1 MNRCF
6 QWLKFDASAV
16 PTTHMLLKEIK
27 DLGSSLIPGCCQES
41 SLFLGYFHL
50 LWQLPP
56 TQPWEP
62 SRNTLEHSM
71 MSSFLLEH
79 SMMSSFLLEH
89 SMMSSFC
96 LECSMTSFC
105 IPECSMMSSFLP
117 ECSMT
122 SSFFQDVP

>member
-62 SRNTLEHSM
+62 SRSA
-71 MSSFLLEH
+71 LEH

-96 LECSMTSFC
+96 LECSMTSFR

>member
-1 MNRCF
+1 MKSTSR
-6 QWLKFDASAV
+6 
-16 PTTHMLLKEIK
+16 LLKGVKVTPE
-27 DLGSSLIPGCCQES
+27 GVARARECQES
-41 SLFLGYFHL
+41 SLFWGYFHL
-50 LWQLPP
+50 LWQLSP

-62 SRNTLEHSM
+62 SRNALEHSM

-79 SMMSSFLLEH
+79 SMMS
-89 SMMSSFC
+89 
-96 LECSMTSFC
+96 SFC

>member
-1 MNRCF
+1 MKSTSR
-6 QWLKFDASAV
+6 
-16 PTTHMLLKEIK
+16 LLKGVKVTPE
-27 DLGSSLIPGCCQES
+27 GVARARECQES

-62 SRNTLEHSM
+62 SRNA
-71 MSSFLLEH
+71 LEH